1 VIPNAPEWLTAAVVI
16 AILWI
21 VGSIPVALFW
31 GAVADLNELTWE
43 DDDGE
48 VVPMD

>member
-1 VIPNAPEWLTAAVVI
+1 MIVPHVFEWLTAAVVI

-31 GAVADLNELTWE
+31 GAGADLNELPY
-43 DDDGE
+43 DDSPE
-48 VVPMD
+48 LPMG